1 MCPCREAREDNGKMN
16 AHEQAAGA
24 SRKLLAALAVLA
36 VAFVVLAAV
45 PAVAG
50 TEGEAETPAVGY
62 DNGVIAAGYVADKDT
77 AKAMIGA
84 LSGKDLTDVDDRTM
98 FVVFKSAS
106 VSGYVLKV
114 NDILVSGEDAEK
126 TALSDG
132 VHVIYFK
139 VAEDAAAQD
148 AVKETWDAKKE
159 YKVEISLVS
168 GETPSVL
175 TVSIKGQIV
184 TLYQNVDTTLA
195 ETVKVYGSVE
205 MNLNGNDLTLTTPGN
220 GMAFDVQKDSAL
232 TIIGKDGQNGKDKL
246 LSMGFTDGTK
256 ALIGVCENASVTIE
270 NISLQT
276 NGSALYPNGNS
287 AAVTVEDSE
296 IKAGVYVIGTNA
308 AESAK
313 NGVQRIDITIEG
325 STLST
330 TGYNATAD
338 AFATDGDAATVMIN
352 VDGVKLNINNS
363 VINGHRQAV
372 FVRAGAAELTNVT
385 INYDNS
391 WASVNKDTDAERLK
405 TWGAGNEGTAAAIAV
420 GNICSSASYKGAA
433 SLIMTGGSIN
443 ADSGRAVATTA
454 YSESAGT
461 TVDVVIG
468 KGTPTTIACGAGE
481 NKATVQVSDLRYS
494 ATSGKNPTTPLMVS
508 TGSVELSGT
517 ITGVEIVTGEVT
529 VPAGEIL
536 TIAEGAKLIV
546 ADGAKITN
554 KGTID
559 GAGALEVSG
568 ALVAEGSVSANV
580 AVKVVEGGSVSGSN
594 ASNIANISYDDES
607 IKTVI
612 IAGGEIENAKY
623 GAAQRVEVTANTTVT
638 GTLEISGV
646 LHISSG
652 VVLTIAPTGKVV
664 INGAGTSVIEGSLVL
679 QGDDAAT
686 ADLEISG
693 HAMVQVQ
700 NGTLDV
706 AGDLLVK
713 EGASIEFMQGSDAT
727 VGGVLSAKKAVID
740 DGATLTVV
748 GAIRNVEGAST
759 SFEVAGTLVISS
771 DEVSDGFNVTM
782 KGGVLDIE
790 KVVLGEKVEANAA
803 FPAGEKSFTIAVSDL
818 GLVVKDAEGN
828 VTTSTNV
835 NTYTIVATATPAK
848 AESVAGNY
856 ENEFYYGA
864 VITGVKVVSS
874 VTENK
879 ITKDTKIFGTQ
890 SKYAEADVG
899 KTECVYSMQ
908 VLGTVAVDGVI
919 VYDGTEDAPA
929 ATAKLALNLAETVK
943 ASVGELALGNG
954 IAMTVS
960 GKVSIDGAVSL
971 AGGETDAATIVFA
984 AGSDIAI
991 NADVT
996 VGAKATITASGAVE
1010 VNAAISLGEGAKF
1023 TSTGTMTVKAAI
1035 DATTKDSALVSG
1047 SKLTMAAGG
1056 AITAVAEVK
1065 AGTAVLDSTNYDGAY
1080 YKTGT
1085 ASAPVHNYVTA
1096 DMAFAALSA
1105 GTTDAVK
1112 LYGAQTV
1119 LVSAT
1124 IEAGDTVALELGATL
1139 TIGDADNTDVILTIA
1154 KDAKVQGTTTSKIDV
1169 KGTLYAEKKTDI
1181 TNTLRSGKIDSDVYA
1196 YEVNE
1201 NGKEVSSGWAKWTNV
1216 YTALAEA
1223 EAGQTVTLQ
1232 RNIDDLRDVAVKEG
1246 VTLDVNGKTL
1256 TVVKKAVLT
1265 VAGTID
1271 LTKTDSKVVL
1281 AEPEMAD
1288 GKVKTAGGAIA
1299 YTGYVQYTGEAVPV
1313 TQENLVLPGAYY
1325 TLAGTSTKVLT
1336 TYANGA
1342 ADALKAEDYAVVL
1355 KADKDGKIAL
1365 GEISFVGEK
1374 DKAVKISVEK
1384 AAVTGTVTLG
1394 YADFDVA
1401 AESTV
1406 DAKFVSGTDSVVVKA
1421 KVGTDRL
1428 CVENAVLGEAT
1439 ALMIHGVLADVDD
1452 KIVTSVVF
1460 DGTVYV
1466 TDVSTLDV
1474 DKVSVV
1480 GTLVATKNVDVGTL
1494 DVAGSVTLKDAA
1506 VMTVS
1511 KALTV
1516 SGSIGIEKGALNAVG
1531 ATDAK
1536 IVTTVTGA
1544 VDATAEG
1551 ATATFDIL
1559 FIGVSAEDYMSVGA
1573 DASVIGNV
1581 SVTDYA
1587 LASPSAVVSDALKA
1601 APYVG
1606 TKFTVDN
1613 ETYLFAYG
1621 VAANTLKIKSIQASV
1636 MDAKFEGWMN
1646 ESGTVAVDQTVGT
1659 AGWDVVAAKLN
1670 RQIYTLTVLTDGG
1683 INYVTANGK
1692 LLSATENAN
1701 EFSLS
1706 GLIAGTY
1713 TFEISAKAGYD
1724 VSNVQI
1730 YNSDNE
1736 KVTMTVTVG
1745 GETSEKTY
1753 RFSMIGSEAA
1763 VTPTPDPTPIII
1775 KDEDDGMSLT
1785 DILLI
1790 VLVVLIVI
1798 MAAIVA
1804 LRMMRS

>member
-168 GETPSVL
+168 VETPSVL

-494 ATSGKNPTTPLMVS
+494 ATSGKNPTTPLMAS

-580 AVKVVEGGSVSGSN
+580 AVKVVEGGSVSGSK

-713 EGASIEFMQGSDAT
+713 DEASIEFMQGSDAT

-790 KVVLGEKVEANAA
+790 KVVLGEKVEANTTI
-803 FPAGEKSFTIAVSDL
+803 PAGKEFKIIVSDL

-828 VTTSTNV
+828 ITTPASV
-835 NTYTIVATATPAK
+835 NTYIIAATATPAK
-848 AESVAGNY
+848 ADSVTGNY

-864 VITGVKVVSS
+864 SITGVKVVSS

-890 SKYAEADVG
+890 NKYAEADVG

-908 VLGTVAVDGVI
+908 VLGTVAVDGII

-996 VGAKATITASGAVE
+996 VGAKAAITANGAVE
-1010 VNAAISLGEGAKF
+1010 VNAAVSLGQNAKF

-1035 DATTKDSALVSG
+1035 DATAKGSEFVSG
-1047 SKLTMAAGG
+1047 TKLTMAADG
-1056 AITAVAEVK
+1056 AIAAVNEVK
-1065 AGTAVLDSTNYDGAY
+1065 AGTAALTSATYDGATY
-1080 YKTGT
+1080 STGT
-1085 ASAPVHNYVTA
+1085 ASASVYNYVTA

-1124 IEAGDTVALELGATL
+1124 IEAGDTVVLESEATL
-1139 TIGDADNTDVILTIA
+1139 TIGDADNTDVVLTIA

-1181 TNTLRSGKIDSDVYA
+1181 TNTLRTGKIDSDVYA

-1232 RNIDDLRDVAVKEG
+1232 RDIGDLRSVTVKEG

-1265 VAGTID
+1265 VDGTID
-1271 LTKTDSKVVL
+1271 LTKTDSNIVL

-1288 GKVKTAGGAIA
+1288 GKVKTVGGAIA
-1299 YTGYVQYTGEAVPV
+1299 YTGYVQYVGDAVPV
-1313 TQENLVLPGAYY
+1313 TQADLVLPGAYY

-1384 AAVTGTVTLG
+1384 AAVTGTVSLG

-1401 AESTV
+1401 ADSTV
-1406 DAKFVSGTDSVVVKA
+1406 DAKFVSGSDSVAVKA
-1421 KVGTDRL
+1421 KVGTGL

-1452 KIVTSVVF
+1452 KTVTSVVF

-1506 VMTVS
+1506 AMTVS

-1516 SGSIGIEKGALNAVG
+1516 SGSIGIENGALNAISS
-1531 ATDAK
+1531 TDTK
-1536 IVTTVTGA
+1536 VMTSVTGA

>member
-1 MCPCREAREDNGKMN
+1 MN

-50 TEGEAETPAVGY
+50 TEGDAETPAVGY

-84 LSGKDLTDVDDRTM
+84 LSGKDLTDVDDSTM

-114 NDILVSGEDAEK
+114 NGETVSDGK
-126 TALSDG
+126 TAALSEG

-148 AVKETWDAKKE
+148 AVKEVWDAKKE
-159 YKVEISLVS
+159 YNVEISLIS
-168 GETPSVL
+168 GETTPVL
-175 TVSIKGQIV
+175 EGTPVSIKGQTV
-184 TLYQNVDTTLA
+184 TLYQDVNAVPTQTSSSVFVADNGKSLDFVAAVAVASDVAVDLNGYQLTISTTGTISFLVKDDAELAIANGSLKIVNTGGDTTQAAISIATGSSMSLKNVEY
-195 ETVKVYGSVE
+195 ETNY
-205 MNLNGNDLTLTTPGN
+205 
-220 GMAFDVQKDSAL
+220 AAL
-232 TIIGKDGQNGKDKL
+232 FPFG
-246 LSMGFTDGTK
+246 
-256 ALIGVCENASVTIE
+256 NASK
-270 NISLQT
+270 
-276 NGSALYPNGNS
+276 
-287 AAVTVEDSE
+287 VEVVDSR
-296 IKAGVYVIGTNA
+296 IVAPYYVIGTNNA
-308 AESAK
+308 YS
-313 NGVQRIDITIEG
+313 ND
-325 STLST
+325 STLEISISGSVMT
-330 TGYNATAD
+330 
-338 AFATDGDAATVMIN
+338 ATDKDSVPVMVN
-352 VDGVKLNINNS
+352 VSKAVLNIVDS
-363 VINGHRQAV
+363 EINGHRQAL
-372 FVRAGAAELTNVT
+372 FVRAGTATVTDTAINFDDTYDGSDGKDMDAWKDGNNVT
-385 INYDNS
+385 
-391 WASVNKDTDAERLK
+391 A
-405 TWGAGNEGTAAAIAV
+405 GAVVV
-420 GNICSSASYKGAA
+420 GNKTSTAYTGLAK
-433 SLIMTGGSIN
+433 LTMVGGSIN
-443 ADSGRAVATTA
+443 AVSGNAIVTTVA
-454 YSESAGT
+454 SDENHS
-461 TVDVVIG
+461 VDVVIG

-481 NKATVQVSDLRYS
+481 NKATVQVSGLAYS
-494 ATSGKNPTTPLMVS
+494 ATANDTKVAPLMVS

-580 AVKVVEGGSVSGSN
+580 AVKVVEGGSVSGSK

-713 EGASIEFMQGSDAT
+713 DEASIEFMQGSDAT

-790 KVVLGEKVEANAA
+790 KVVLGEKVEANTTI
-803 FPAGEKSFTIAVSDL
+803 PAGKEFKIIVSDL

-828 VTTSTNV
+828 ITTPASV
-835 NTYTIVATATPAK
+835 NTYIIAATATPAK
-848 AESVAGNY
+848 ADSVTGNY

-864 VITGVKVVSS
+864 SITGVKVVSS

-890 SKYAEADVG
+890 NKYAEADVG

-908 VLGTVAVDGVI
+908 VLGTVAVDGII

-996 VGAKATITASGAVE
+996 VGAKAAITANGAVE
-1010 VNAAISLGEGAKF
+1010 VNAAVSLGQNAKF

-1035 DATTKDSALVSG
+1035 DATAKGSEFVSG
-1047 SKLTMAAGG
+1047 TKLTMAADG
-1056 AITAVAEVK
+1056 AIAAVNEVK
-1065 AGTAVLDSTNYDGAY
+1065 AGTAALTSATYDGATY
-1080 YKTGT
+1080 STGT
-1085 ASAPVHNYVTA
+1085 ASASVYNYVTA

-1124 IEAGDTVALELGATL
+1124 IEAGDTVVLESEATL
-1139 TIGDADNTDVILTIA
+1139 TIGDADNTDVVLTIA

-1181 TNTLRSGKIDSDVYA
+1181 TNTLRTGKIDSDVYA

-1232 RNIDDLRDVAVKEG
+1232 RDIGDLRSVTVKEG

-1265 VAGTID
+1265 VDGTID
-1271 LTKTDSKVVL
+1271 LTKTDSNIVL

-1288 GKVKTAGGAIA
+1288 GKVKTVGGAIA
-1299 YTGYVQYTGEAVPV
+1299 YTGYVQYVGDAVPV
-1313 TQENLVLPGAYY
+1313 TQADLVLPGAYY

-1384 AAVTGTVTLG
+1384 AAVTGTVSLG

-1401 AESTV
+1401 ADSTV
-1406 DAKFVSGTDSVVVKA
+1406 DAKFVSGSDSVAVKA
-1421 KVGTDRL
+1421 KVGTGL

-1452 KIVTSVVF
+1452 KTVTSVVF

-1516 SGSIGIEKGALNAVG
+1516 SGSIGIENGALNAISS
-1531 ATDAK
+1531 TDTK
-1536 IVTTVTGA
+1536 VMTSVTGA

>member
-1 MCPCREAREDNGKMN
+1 MCPCREVREDNGKMN

-50 TEGEAETPAVGY
+50 TEGDAETPAVGY

-84 LSGKDLTDVDDRTM
+84 LSGKDLTDVDDSTM

-296 IKAGVYVIGTNA
+296 IKAGVYAIGTNA

-529 VPAGEIL
+529 VPAGETL

-554 KGTID
+554 NGTID

-568 ALVAEGSVSANV
+568 ALVAEGSVSAGV

-713 EGASIEFMQGSDAT
+713 DEASIEFMQGSDAT

-748 GAIRNVEGAST
+748 GAIRNVEDVPTSVPT

-790 KVVLGEKVEANAA
+790 KVVLGEKVEANAT
-803 FPAGEKSFTIAVSDL
+803 FPAREKSFTIAVSDL

-835 NTYTIVATATPAK
+835 NEYTIDATATPAK
-848 AESVAGNY
+848 AESVTGNY

-890 SKYAEADVG
+890 NKYAEADVG

-908 VLGTVAVDGVI
+908 VLGTVAVDGII

-984 AGSDIAI
+984 DESDIAI

-996 VGAKATITASGAVE
+996 VGAKATVTASGAVE
-1010 VNAAISLGEGAKF
+1010 VNAAISLGEGAIF

-1035 DATTKDSALVSG
+1035 DAIAKDSALVSG

-1065 AGTAVLDSTNYDGAY
+1065 AGTAVLDSTNYNGAY
-1080 YKTGT
+1080 YKT
-1085 ASAPVHNYVTA
+1085 APVHNYVTA

-1124 IEAGDTVALELGATL
+1124 IETGDTVALELGATL
-1139 TIGDADNTDVILTIA
+1139 TIGDADNTDVVLTIA
-1154 KDAKVQGTTTSKIDV
+1154 KDAKVQGTTTCSNHIV
-1169 KGTLYAEKKTDI
+1169 RE
-1181 TNTLRSGKIDSDVYA
+1181 
-1196 YEVNE
+1196 
-1201 NGKEVSSGWAKWTNV
+1201 
-1216 YTALAEA
+1216 
-1223 EAGQTVTLQ
+1223 
-1232 RNIDDLRDVAVKEG
+1232 RD
-1246 VTLDVNGKTL
+1246 
-1256 TVVKKAVLT
+1256 
-1265 VAGTID
+1265 
-1271 LTKTDSKVVL
+1271 
-1281 AEPEMAD
+1281 
-1288 GKVKTAGGAIA
+1288 
-1299 YTGYVQYTGEAVPV
+1299 
-1313 TQENLVLPGAYY
+1313 
-1325 TLAGTSTKVLT
+1325 
-1336 TYANGA
+1336 
-1342 ADALKAEDYAVVL
+1342 
-1355 KADKDGKIAL
+1355 
-1365 GEISFVGEK
+1365 
-1374 DKAVKISVEK
+1374 
-1384 AAVTGTVTLG
+1384 
-1394 YADFDVA
+1394 
-1401 AESTV
+1401 
-1406 DAKFVSGTDSVVVKA
+1406 
-1421 KVGTDRL
+1421 
-1428 CVENAVLGEAT
+1428 
-1439 ALMIHGVLADVDD
+1439 
-1452 KIVTSVVF
+1452 
-1460 DGTVYV
+1460 
-1466 TDVSTLDV
+1466 
-1474 DKVSVV
+1474 
-1480 GTLVATKNVDVGTL
+1480 
-1494 DVAGSVTLKDAA
+1494 
-1506 VMTVS
+1506 
-1511 KALTV
+1511 
-1516 SGSIGIEKGALNAVG
+1516 
-1531 ATDAK
+1531 
-1536 IVTTVTGA
+1536 
-1544 VDATAEG
+1544 
-1551 ATATFDIL
+1551 
-1559 FIGVSAEDYMSVGA
+1559 
-1573 DASVIGNV
+1573 
-1581 SVTDYA
+1581 
-1587 LASPSAVVSDALKA
+1587 
-1601 APYVG
+1601 
-1606 TKFTVDN
+1606 
-1613 ETYLFAYG
+1613 
-1621 VAANTLKIKSIQASV
+1621 
-1636 MDAKFEGWMN
+1636 
-1646 ESGTVAVDQTVGT
+1646 
-1659 AGWDVVAAKLN
+1659 
-1670 RQIYTLTVLTDGG
+1670 
-1683 INYVTANGK
+1683 
-1692 LLSATENAN
+1692 
-1701 EFSLS
+1701 
-1706 GLIAGTY
+1706 
-1713 TFEISAKAGYD
+1713 
-1724 VSNVQI
+1724 
-1730 YNSDNE
+1730 
-1736 KVTMTVTVG
+1736 
-1745 GETSEKTY
+1745 
-1753 RFSMIGSEAA
+1753 
-1763 VTPTPDPTPIII
+1763 
-1775 KDEDDGMSLT
+1775 
-1785 DILLI
+1785 
-1790 VLVVLIVI
+1790 
-1798 MAAIVA
+1798 
-1804 LRMMRS
+1804 

>member
-1 MCPCREAREDNGKMN
+1 MN

-24 SRKLLAALAVLA
+24 SKKLLAALAVLA

-45 PAVAG
+45 PAAVA
-50 TEGEAETPAVGY
+50 TEGVVEGPEE
-62 DNGVIAAGYVADKDT
+62 GVIAAGYASDATTAIGLVNALGGFSLTTDAVAPSTVFMVFHIDGGKYNTVEYSRSVDGAVVETPAASAAQTKTEGTFSAQNAYYMFTVQKDIDT
-77 AKAMIGA
+77 ATNADSIA
-84 LSGKDLTDVDDRTM
+84 QEWS
-98 FVVFKSAS
+98 
-106 VSGYVLKV
+106 
-114 NDILVSGEDAEK
+114 AEK
-126 TALSDG
+126 TYTLTVTLSGDG
-132 VHVIYFK
+132 VETKVITADVK
-139 VAEDAAAQD
+139 G
-148 AVKETWDAKKE
+148 AV
-159 YKVEISLVS
+159 
-168 GETPSVL
+168 
-175 TVSIKGQIV
+175 V
-184 TLYQNVDTTLA
+184 TLYQDVTVTSAATGKEVTVDNGETETFTSVIPVFSDLEIRLDGHNLTFTSGTYA
-195 ETVKVYGSVE
+195 FFVGDVNCEETVSLKIVGSQSKEKDQLSV
-205 MNLNGNDLTLTTPGN
+205 GAGCSVASK
-220 GMAFDVQKDSAL
+220 GAFEID
-232 TIIGKDGQNGKDKL
+232 
-246 LSMGFTDGTK
+246 
-256 ALIGVCENASVTIE
+256 
-270 NISLQT
+270 NISL
-276 NGSALYPNGNS
+276 
-287 AAVTVEDSE
+287 
-296 IKAGVYVIGTNA
+296 
-308 AESAK
+308 SAK
-313 NGVQRIDITIEG
+313 TYGIFPFGNASSVVVNNSDVTAQYYGVATNNAYSKNSQLTISITGG
-325 STLST
+325 STVTTDDSNGDST
-330 TGYNATAD
+330 P
-338 AFATDGDAATVMIN
+338 VMIN
-352 VDGVKLNINNS
+352 ISDATLTISDSKIYGQ
-363 VINGHRQAV
+363 RQAL
-372 FVRAGAAELTNVT
+372 FVRAGEATVTNSE
-385 INYDNS
+385 IHFDNS
-391 WASVNKDTDAERLK
+391 FKAY
-405 TWGAGNEGTAAAIAV
+405 GNEKEIGIDDSWADGNRAIAGAVVV
-420 GNICSSASYKGAA
+420 GNKSSSAYSGDAKLYM
-433 SLIMTGGSIN
+433 SGGSIN
-443 ADSGRAVATTA
+443 AVGGNAIVTTA
-454 YSESAGT
+454 YDST
-461 TVDVVIG
+461 VKTIVDVVIG
-468 KGTPTTIACGAGE
+468 KGTPTTITCGTE
-481 NKATVQVSDLRYS
+481 DDKATVTVSGLTYK
-494 ATSGKNPTTPLMVS
+494 ATESDSNIAPLMVS
-508 TGSVELSGT
+508 KGSVQLSGT
-517 ITGVEIVTGEVT
+517 IAGVEFVSGEVT
-529 VPAGEIL
+529 VPENEIL
-536 TIAEGAKLIV
+536 TIADGAKLIV

-554 KGTID
+554 NGTID
-559 GAGALEVSG
+559 GSGAIEVSG

-594 ASNIANISYDDES
+594 ASNITNISYDDES

-713 EGASIEFMQGSDAT
+713 DEASIEFMQGSDAT

-835 NTYTIVATATPAK
+835 NEYTIDATATPAK
-848 AESVAGNY
+848 AESVTGNY

-890 SKYAEADVG
+890 SKYTEADVG

-996 VGAKATITASGAVE
+996 VGAKATVTANGAVE
-1010 VNAAISLGEGAKF
+1010 VNATVSLGEGAKF

-1035 DATTKDSALVSG
+1035 DATAKGSEFVSG
-1047 SKLTMAAGG
+1047 TKLTMAADG
-1056 AITAVAEVK
+1056 AIAAVNEVK
-1065 AGTAVLDSTNYDGAY
+1065 AGTAALTSATYDGATY
-1080 YKTGT
+1080 STGT
-1085 ASAPVHNYVTA
+1085 ASASVYNYVTA

-1124 IEAGDTVALELGATL
+1124 IEAGDTVVLESEATL
-1139 TIGDADNTDVILTIA
+1139 TIGDADNTDVVLTIA

-1181 TNTLRSGKIDSDVYA
+1181 TNTLRTGKIDSDVYA

-1232 RNIDDLRDVAVKEG
+1232 RDIGDLRSVTVKEG

-1265 VAGTID
+1265 VDGTID
-1271 LTKTDSKVVL
+1271 LTKTDSNIVL

-1384 AAVTGTVTLG
+1384 AAVTGTVSLG

-1401 AESTV
+1401 ADSTV
-1406 DAKFVSGTDSVVVKA
+1406 DAKFVSGSDSVAVKA
-1421 KVGTDRL
+1421 KVGTGL

-1452 KIVTSVVF
+1452 KTVTSVVF

-1480 GTLVATKNVDVGTL
+1480 GTLVATKNVVVGTL

-1516 SGSIGIEKGALNAVG
+1516 SGSIGIENGALNAISS
-1531 ATDAK
+1531 TDTK
-1536 IVTTVTGA
+1536 VMTSVTGA